1 MIEIPFRLSDP
12 NKMLRF
18 QSYVLEKEC
27 QLVYFHVPNNMMT
40 GSQIRLE
47 NQEFEKLF
55 KLNKLALQTGLT

>member
-1 MIEIPFRLSDP
+1 
-12 NKMLRF
+12 MLRF

-55 KLNKLALQTGLT
+55 KLNKLALESGLT